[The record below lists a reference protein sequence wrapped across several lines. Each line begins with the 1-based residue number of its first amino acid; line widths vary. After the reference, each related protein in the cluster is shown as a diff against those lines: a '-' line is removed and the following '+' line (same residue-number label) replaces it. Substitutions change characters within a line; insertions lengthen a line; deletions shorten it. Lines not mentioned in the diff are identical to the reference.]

1 MELYGTI
8 YMVIWGSIMWMIN
21 HDNPL
26 SWWWEVSAAAYHCCI
41 LIYPGTFYGQR
52 QPLAFEPP
60 QGISSLNC
68 VRTSSWSLSNSSCGS
83 KVMHHHENHWG
94 THFVKFETHIQSM
107 QPKKR
112 TMWHCGMFQKI
123 QKTEYTQL
131 LHSTWKPHKTRM
143 KPRFSP
149 WFFQFFQDFAISM
162 NRQGS
167 AWPGPRGP
175 RGARCWA
182 FDPSGPGNWWDG
194 EGSTYVCIYIY
205 PTYIYIYM

>member
-1 MELYGTI
+1 MVIWNYIWLYGYMELYMELYGTI

-107 QPKKR
+107 QPKKKDHVAL
-112 TMWHCGMFQKI
+112 WHVPKDP
-123 QKTEYTQL
+123 KDRVY
-131 LHSTWKPHKTRM
+131 
-143 KPRFSP
+143 
-149 WFFQFFQDFAISM
+149 
-162 NRQGS
+162 S
-167 AWPGPRGP
+167 ATPFHLK
-175 RGARCWA
+175 A
-182 FDPSGPGNWWDG
+182 S
-194 EGSTYVCIYIY
+194 
-205 PTYIYIYM
+205 